1 MRELRLKLLKMD
13 GNEKYMKYVKYLM
26 RCDIKN
32 LCIDSLRV
40 FKVNSLNVQFFVKKA
55 KKIFK

>member
-1 MRELRLKLLKMD
+1 MD
-13 GNEKYMKYVKYLM
+13 KKEKYMKYFKYLM

-32 LCIDSLRV
+32 LCVDGLRV

>member
-1 MRELRLKLLKMD
+1 MD

-32 LCIDSLRV
+32 LCVDSLRV
-40 FKVNSLNVQFFVKKA
+40 FKVNSLNVQFFVKKV